1 MKGSLSAGHI
11 LRMFW
16 EAVMEMG
23 EVRRPIPPSRVL
35 GVSEQ
40 REKDREP
47 VAVQNV
53 SSLLCMNL
61 SENKPPS

>member
-16 EAVMEMG
+16 EAVMETG
-23 EVRRPIPPSRVL
+23 EVRVL

-40 REKDREP
+40 RERDREP

-53 SSLLCMNL
+53 FSLLCINL